1 MRVDI
6 LARAQLD
13 MHRLRVLAAEVGRAA
28 MIVGPFIADHD
39 RRRAIF
45 HLAVREIA
53 LLVEQ
58 HENGLEPERLL
69 QPAERRL
76 AVLVTDGARKPLRSR
91 MVGHVSS
98 PES

>member
-1 MRVDI
+1 MKVSI
-6 LARAQLD
+6 IGGGGL
-13 MHRLRVLAAEVGRAA
+13 VGSSAGFA
-28 MIVGPFIADHD
+28 LQCGGI
-39 RRRAIF
+39 
-45 HLAVREIA
+45 VREIA